1 MNTPYFLAKRFF
13 NSENISAK
21 LTRPALNIAIA
32 GIALSVTVMI
42 LALAIVTGFKKEV
55 REKMSGFTSHIQV
68 SKLEMNDTFEKQPIK
83 KEDALPIIENVKGI
97 KKLQF
102 FGTKPGIIKTDIEIQ
117 GIILKGIDQ
126 SFDFSFFETNLTQG
140 RSIVFNDST
149 ASNDI
154 IISEDLAA
162 KMNLKLNDDLV
173 MYFIQQPPR
182 VRKFKITGLFSS
194 GLEEMD
200 SKFVLADLKHVQK
213 LNDWDENEVSGYE
226 ITLIDFKE
234 IDEKTAEVNYFSN
247 SEHQAIAVTELYS
260 NIFDWL
266 NVQDVNEIIILV
278 LMTMV
283 AAINII
289 TALLILI
296 VEKTQMIGVLK
307 SIGMRNNDLRKVFI
321 YIAANLT
328 LRGLLIGNILGLG
341 FCFLQQNFG
350 LIKLNE
356 KNYYLKQVPINI
368 DFMSIFLL
376 NLGTIS
382 VCMAMLLIP
391 TYIITKI
398 SPVKAIRF
406 N

>member
-83 KEDALPIIENVKGI
+83 KEHAKSILENVEGI

-102 FGTKPGIIKTDIEIQ
+102 FGTKPGIIKTDSEIQ

-126 SFDFSFFETNLTQG
+126 SFDFSFFESNLTQG
-140 RSIVFNDST
+140 RNIVFNDSS

-162 KMNLKLNDDLV
+162 KMNLKLHDDLV

-213 LNDWDENEVSGYE
+213 LNDWDEDDVSGYE
-226 ITLIDFKE
+226 ITLSNFAE
-234 IDEKTAEVNYFSN
+234 VDEKTAEINYFSH
-247 SEHQAIAVTELYS
+247 SEHQAISVTELYS

-296 VEKTQMIGVLK
+296 VEKTQMIGILK

-328 LRGLLIGNILGLG
+328 LKGLLIGNVIGLG

-368 DFMSIFLL
+368 DFLSIFLL
-376 NLGTIS
+376 NLGTIL
-382 VCMAMLLIP
+382 VCMTMLLIP

-406 N
+406 T

>member
-32 GIALSVTVMI
+32 GIAMSVTVMI

-83 KEDALPIIENVKGI
+83 KQDAKSILENVEGI

-102 FGTKPGIIKTDIEIQ
+102 FGTKPGIIKTDSEIQ

-126 SFDFSFFETNLTQG
+126 SFDFSFFESNLTQG
-140 RSIVFNDST
+140 RNIVFNDST

-154 IISEDLAA
+154 VISEDLAA
-162 KMNLKLNDDLV
+162 KMNLKLHDDLV

-213 LNDWDENEVSGYE
+213 LNDWENDDVSGYE
-226 ITLIDFKE
+226 ITLSNFAE
-234 IDEKTAEVNYFSN
+234 VDEKTAEINYFSH
-247 SEHQAIAVTELYS
+247 SEHQAISVTELYS

-296 VEKTQMIGVLK
+296 VEKTQMIGILK

-328 LRGLLIGNILGLG
+328 LKGLLIGNVIGLG

-368 DFMSIFLL
+368 DFLSIFLL
-376 NLGTIS
+376 NLGTIL
-382 VCMAMLLIP
+382 VCMTMLLIP

-406 N
+406 T